1 MTQQSISTVQLSHQ
15 QLSLLVSLIVQ
26 YKVKWNNE
34 GNLPLHIADLLDS
47 THYQL
52 TTSCLPKES

>member
-26 YKVKWNNE
+26 YKMTWNDK
-34 GNLPLHIADLLDS
+34 GQLPTHVTDLLDT

-52 TTSCLPKES
+52 TTSCSPKES

>member
-1 MTQQSISTVQLSHQ
+1 MNQQSVSTVQLSHQ

-26 YKVKWNNE
+26 YKMKWNDE
-34 GNLPLHIADLLDS
+34 GQLPTHITDLLDS

-52 TTSCLPKES
+52 TTSCSLKES